1 LWWQITSQVQW
12 LLMPL
17 ADFIFAAVAALD
29 AQLHMALWPKM
40 SGYRVSKTV
49 DRSNMEYK
57 IAQRHIMPNG
67 TWRNEPFFNN
77 ANINTN
83 GGGSAMKSSSSNG
96 LYHAIESDG
105 SDARSERERNHG
117 RGL

>member
-1 LWWQITSQVQW
+1 L
-12 LLMPL
+12 
-17 ADFIFAAVAALD
+17 
-29 AQLHMALWPKM
+29 
-40 SGYRVSKTV
+40 
-49 DRSNMEYK
+49 
-57 IAQRHIMPNG
+57 
-67 TWRNEPFFNN
+67 NN